1 MNIKTKV
8 GVIVEA
14 EDGRVLLIKENLD
27 KKPVPLWNIIKGS
40 YEGGETIFEAACREC
55 QEESQLNVK
64 LINSLGV
71 YISEEKEKIRMQF
84 NFLARASNP
93 SDANVV
99 SREEQALR
107 NEAIEE
113 VRWFTREEIMSM
125 DENEFVSTRSYSLIQ
140 DWLSDKKYPLK
151 IYRQVKM

>member
-8 GVIVEA
+8 VVIVEA

>member
-14 EDGRVLLIKENLD
+14 EDGRVLLIKEKLD

-55 QEESQLNVK
+55 HEESQLNVK

-71 YISEEKEKIRMQF
+71 YMSEEKEKIRMQF

-140 DWLSDKKYPLK
+140 DWLSDKKYPLE